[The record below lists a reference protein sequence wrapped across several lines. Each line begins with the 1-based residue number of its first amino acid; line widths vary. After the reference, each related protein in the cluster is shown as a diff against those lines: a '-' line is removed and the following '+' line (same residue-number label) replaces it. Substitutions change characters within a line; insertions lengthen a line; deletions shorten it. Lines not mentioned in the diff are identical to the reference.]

1 MVVRRLWLQNFRN
14 YAFLDLQPAHGLNVF
29 FGPNGVGKTN
39 LLEAISV
46 LATTRSPLC
55 ERDREWV
62 RWKQTI
68 SDLKTVVYHEA
79 TNDTTTLE
87 LSIVG
92 AEKTLKVDES
102 RCSDLQQWLGT
113 LQVVAFFPHELSIVS
128 GDPGER
134 RRFLN
139 VELSKAQPTYF
150 HDWTQYRRALQQRNA
165 LLKMRQRT
173 SLREWDAQLVHY
185 GCRMMEKRRQFIAE
199 VAPLIRETHA
209 ALSGTD
215 VPLSVAY
222 DPSLSCAKSDEVLDL
237 KEKFLQTLQKNF
249 EEDARRGITHVGLH
263 RDDMAFRL
271 GDMDLRRYG
280 SQGQQRLAVLGLK
293 IALARWV
300 ERTTGEAP
308 LLLLDDALSELDEN
322 RRKYLLQQAQFFPQA
337 MLTSADRHLCD
348 GVDATFFKVG
358 DGQVQQEEIRKLGN

>member
-14 YAFLDLQPAHGLNVF
+14 YAFLDLQPARGLNVF

-39 LLEAISV
+39 LLEALSV

-62 RWKQTI
+62 RWQQATCG
-68 SDLKTVVYHEA
+68 LKTIVYHEV
-79 TNDTTTLE
+79 TNATTTLE
-87 LSIVG
+87 LSVIG
-92 AEKTLKVDES
+92 AEKTLKVDDA
-102 RCSDLQQWLGT
+102 RRSDLQQWLGT
-113 LQVVAFFPHELSIVS
+113 LQVVAFFPHDLSIVA

-173 SLREWDAQLVHY
+173 SLGEWDAQLAHY
-185 GCRMMEKRRQFIAE
+185 GCRLMVKRRQFLME
-199 VAPLIRETHA
+199 LAPLVRDTHA

-215 VPLSVAY
+215 VPLSVTYA
-222 DPSLSCAKSDEVLDL
+222 PSLPCARSDEVLDL
-237 KEKFLQTLQKNF
+237 EEKFLQTLRKNF
-249 EEDARRGITHVGLH
+249 EEDARRGITHVGPH
-263 RDDMAFRL
+263 RDDLAFRL

-280 SQGQQRLAVLGLK
+280 SQGQQRLAMLGLK

-300 ERTTGEAP
+300 ERTTGESP
-308 LLLLDDALSELDEN
+308 LLLLDDALSELDAS
-322 RRKYLLQQAQFFPQA
+322 RRRCLLRQAQSFPQA

-348 GVDATFFKVG
+348 GVDATFFEVR
-358 DGQVQQEEIRKLGN
+358 DGQVQQA